1 MKKYILII
9 PLLFLFSSSCEE
21 PDNNNNIQGEAT
33 IEILSPEDN
42 SEFIYS
48 GQPIEIIAVIEN
60 KESAEA
66 AYISVDGNI
75 IASGL
80 NDTLL
85 GYYEPPSNLNQ
96 NIVIQASLS
105 GSNNET
111 IASDYSTIS
120 INTVDENT
128 LSSETIFMNIDNQF
142 QIMRFPVTNRQFINF
157 LNSNEQLEVNLGPIL
172 WTDIN
177 NDGYGDP
184 TVCEFDSN
192 DNYEPSQWWY
202 ISVSSNF
209 ANENIPADHYVVY
222 KNGYNIR
229 IINSIVSYI
238 NCGFIRK

>member
-21 PDNNNNIQGEAT
+21 PDNNNNIQGEAI

-184 TVCEFDSN
+184 TLCEFDSN
-192 DNYEPSQWWY
+192 DNYE
-202 ISVSSNF
+202 
-209 ANENIPADHYVVY
+209 
-222 KNGYNIR
+222 
-229 IINSIVSYI
+229 
-238 NCGFIRK
+238 